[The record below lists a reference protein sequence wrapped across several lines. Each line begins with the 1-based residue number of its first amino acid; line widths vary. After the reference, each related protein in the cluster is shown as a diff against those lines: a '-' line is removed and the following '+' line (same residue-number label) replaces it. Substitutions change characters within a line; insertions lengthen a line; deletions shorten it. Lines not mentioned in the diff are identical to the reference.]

1 MKVKK
6 AGAWILTVAL
16 TASMLGGCGGGGNSS
31 SASSSTG
38 TAAVEASTADT
49 AASAATE
56 EKTVSADA
64 ASTETTDAADAAS
77 TEASGENGEVSV
89 AGRYD
94 VVRYNYGAEAEHN
107 DEWMELNAD
116 GTGTLCL
123 GEEPFAITYE
133 RDESAFNMEGV
144 LDYSLTAEDGTEY
157 SGAFHVD
164 KDVFN
169 VTDNDFNLVMVVKE
183 GTKAYDQFYLGL
195 EVAPDEST
203 VTGHFD
209 GIDAETQEA
218 NGDWLELEEGGK
230 GTLFLKGETL
240 QVTYTL
246 GAGEDEG
253 MVYLT
258 TEDGTES
265 SAMDMFGS
273 LMMLYGGGHLS
284 AEELFMS
291 DGSEGESLMF
301 VKEGAEAW

>member
-1 MKVKK
+1 MDRRRRDRGSDYQKK
-6 AGAWILTVAL
+6 RPEIARSKGAWILTVAL

-94 VVRYNYGAEAEHN
+94 VARYNYGVEAEHN

-133 RDESAFNMEGV
+133 RDESAFNMEGI
-144 LDYSLTAEDGTEY
+144 LDYSLIAEDGTEY
-157 SGAFHVD
+157 SGAVHVD

-169 VTDNDFNLVMVVKE
+169 VADNDFNLVMMVKE

-230 GTLFLKGETL
+230 GTHY
-240 QVTYTL
+240 QQQ
-246 GAGEDEG
+246 
-253 MVYLT
+253 
-258 TEDGTES
+258 GTEEGTPET
-265 SAMDMFGS
+265 AG
-273 LMMLYGGGHLS
+273 
-284 AEELFMS
+284 S
-291 DGSEGESLMF
+291 DGSR
-301 VKEGAEAW
+301 AWSPNGQRRVHRGYEQGRGDGGRQEDAPAHADL

>member
-31 SASSSTG
+31 SASSSMG

-56 EKTVSADA
+56 EKTVSAGA
-64 ASTETTDAADAAS
+64 ASTEEARAD
-77 TEASGENGEVSV
+77 GEVSV

-94 VVRYNYGAEAEHN
+94 VVRYNYGTEAEHN
-107 DEWMELNAD
+107 DEWMELNED

-133 RDESAFNMEGV
+133 RDESAFNMEGI

-157 SGAFHVD
+157 SGAFHVE

-169 VTDNDFNLVMVVKE
+169 VTDDDFNLVMMVKA

-246 GAGEDEG
+246 GAGADEG
-253 MVYLT
+253 IIYLIS
-258 TEDGTES
+258 EDGTES

-291 DGSEGESLMF
+291 DGSEGETLMF
-301 VKEGAEAW
+301 VKEGMGAR